1 MVKLAKYYMD
11 VIDTDKLDEEKYL
24 SRYEKLK
31 YYLDEKQMVSVEFLS
46 LPLLMHG
53 GPICITL
60 CLSVCM

>member
-31 YYLDEKQMVSVEFLS
+31 YYLDEKQMVSVLS
-46 LPLLMHG
+46 F
-53 GPICITL
+53 
-60 CLSVCM
+60 